1 MQKKKVLW
9 MTGLSGSGKSTLAK
23 GLQNKFACCEK
34 KSFILDGDVLRNGLN
49 NNLGFSRND
58 RKENIR
64 RVMEVAK
71 LMSDAGVIPI
81 VALITPYSEDRNTL
95 RKVLENY
102 GYTEIYVKCP
112 LETCESRD
120 PKGLYKMARNNCIS
134 NFTGISDPFEP
145 PTHPDIVLDT
155 ENNSFND
162 CLNMLWLFV
171 NRP

>member
-1 MQKKKVLW
+1 MQKKMVLW

-34 KSFILDGDVLRNGLN
+34 NSFILDGDVLRTGLN
-49 NNLGFSRND
+49 NNLGFSRDD

-81 VALITPYSEDRNTL
+81 VALITPYNEDRTSV
-95 RKVLENY
+95 RRALEHY

-112 LETCESRD
+112 LETCETRD
-120 PKGLYKMARNNCIS
+120 PKGLYKKARNNCIS

-145 PTHPDIVLDT
+145 PSNPDLVLDT
-155 ENNSFND
+155 ENNSFIE
-162 CLNMLWLFV
+162 CLNALWLFV
-171 NRP
+171 NHP